1 MPSKYEYK
9 VVKPAA
15 MNRNMGWG
23 FIEKL
28 QDQINQ
34 EAENGWDFYRDLD
47 SPALVF
53 RRLRQGA
60 PRDVD

>member
-28 QDQINQ
+28 NEQIKL
-34 EAENGWDFYRDLD
+34 EADNGWDFYRDLD

-53 RRLRQGA
+53 RRLRRSPSDNVG
-60 PRDVD
+60 

>member
-1 MPSKYEYK
+1 MRSKYEYK

-28 QDQINQ
+28 NEQFKH

-53 RRLRQGA
+53 RRLRPA
-60 PRDVD
+60 ASEDTD